1 MVYPSSQDTIKAQV
15 EPFDTDALKD
25 SMAGSLTTSRGAYM
39 DPRQFARPVER
50 RNMKQKTERLEYQE
64 DVIKR
69 SAVFGK

>member
-1 MVYPSSQDTIKAQV
+1 MYPAPQDTIKAQV
-15 EPFDTDALKD
+15 EPFDTKALQE
-25 SMAGSLTTSRGAYM
+25 SMMGSLTSSRAAYM

-50 RNMKQKTERLEYQE
+50 GNMKLKTERAAYQE